1 MDKAGKMI
9 RYKVSSF
16 LDKYVDYKLTEQ
28 SKRDLNLFLATYY
41 SNKLLK
47 LKREYQ
53 DTEDQNSLRL
63 GMLKYEKNIRYCLQ
77 QLFDID
83 HFSKVAQ

>member
-16 LDKYVDYKLTEQ
+16 LDKYVDYKLAPQ

-47 LKREYQ
+47 LKRDY
-53 DTEDQNSLRL
+53 
-63 GMLKYEKNIRYCLQ
+63 
-77 QLFDID
+77 
-83 HFSKVAQ
+83 